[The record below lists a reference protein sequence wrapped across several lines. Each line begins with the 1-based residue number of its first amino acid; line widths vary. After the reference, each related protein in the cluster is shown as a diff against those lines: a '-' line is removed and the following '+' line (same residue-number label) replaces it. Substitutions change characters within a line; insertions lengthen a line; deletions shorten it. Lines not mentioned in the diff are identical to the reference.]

1 MSDEQ
6 WLGLGEHGGSSE
18 TLLRSGNIKIQP
30 PLMCSRKERGF
41 KNDPKIFIIFV
52 VVVQLLSHV

>member
-6 WLGLGEHGGSSE
+6 WLGLGEHGGNSE

-30 PLMCSRKERGF
+30 PLMRSRKEREF
-41 KNDPKIFIIFV
+41 KNDPKIFITFV
-52 VVVQLLSHV
+52 VDVQLLSHI